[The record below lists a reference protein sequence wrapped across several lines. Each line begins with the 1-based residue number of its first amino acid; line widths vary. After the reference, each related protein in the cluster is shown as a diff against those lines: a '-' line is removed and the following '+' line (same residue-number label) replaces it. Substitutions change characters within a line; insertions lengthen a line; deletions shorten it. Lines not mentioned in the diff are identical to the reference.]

1 MSFQM
6 DDRLTATCIM
16 LIDWPLCRVLLKNN
30 ADYPWLILVPRQNE
44 LRDVDDLS
52 PTLRHQLI
60 DEISQL
66 STIVKTYF
74 KPDKLNVGT
83 LGNIVSQL
91 HIHIVARY
99 SHDKLWPHGIW
110 QAAQTESMYSKESLK
125 SIVDDLQ
132 LELSAT
138 IQWLSASHQYRD

>member
-6 DDRLTATCIM
+6 DERLTTTCIK

-30 ADYPWLILVPRQNE
+30 ADYPWLILVPRQNG
-44 LRDVDDLS
+44 LRDIDDLS

-66 STIVKTYF
+66 STLVKTYF

-99 SHDKLWPHGIW
+99 AHDSLWPHGIW
-110 QAAQTESMYSKESLK
+110 QAALKESPYSEQALK
-125 SIVDDLQ
+125 IIRDDLQ
-132 LELSAT
+132 SALT
-138 IQWLSASHQYRD
+138 G